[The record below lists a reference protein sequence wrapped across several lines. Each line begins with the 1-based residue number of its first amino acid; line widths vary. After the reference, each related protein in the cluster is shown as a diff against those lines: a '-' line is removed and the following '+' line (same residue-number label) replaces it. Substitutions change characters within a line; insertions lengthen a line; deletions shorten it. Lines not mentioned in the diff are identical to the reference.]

1 MYPGCNHLV
10 YEWWCLPF
18 FAKITV
24 MLVYEN
30 NFEQQQKI
38 DARWGT
44 KMTKKD
50 KYFLK
55 ILGSFCERQN
65 CLNYIDLMY
74 Q

>member
-1 MYPGCNHLV
+1 MMMS
-10 YEWWCLPF
+10 PF

-30 NFEQQQKI
+30 NFEQQQKKI

-50 KYFLK
+50 KQFLK
-55 ILGSFCERQN
+55 NHRKFFWKAKLP
-65 CLNYIDLMY
+65 
-74 Q
+74 